1 MPGQARYRSWEEK
14 AAPLTW
20 IDLWTGFLGLGFGL
34 FRRAS
39 VSSREWTK
47 SCLVAWF
54 WYICMLIWDLAKSCL
69 LAKRWVALG
78 LLVCLCVG
86 LFGWLVG
93 LVFLCV
99 FVCFWCFFLFACLF
113 ACLFGWLF
121 CCLFVPAWLPA
132 CCICGIHGISF
143 RSRSYLVRIL
153 FTSPSQFTFQ
163 YRKNE
168 ICSFTAPIDLCAL
181 RQPRKWYKIHAE
193 LQADYN
199 KATNIFKIP
208 REHFFLNLAVT
219 LADASKSFIQRDQ
232 IWSNMTSTF
241 QCKTYNFVW
250 ILKHIIK
257 NHMF

>member
-1 MPGQARYRSWEEK
+1 MRLFYHSTHFKSCTCRV
-14 AAPLTW
+14 
-20 IDLWTGFLGLGFGL
+20 DLHTGCFQIISCIHFLCFWQWPRACLRGFVFCVVGGLG
-34 FRRAS
+34 
-39 VSSREWTK
+39 
-47 SCLVAWF
+47 
-54 WYICMLIWDLAKSCL
+54 
-69 LAKRWVALG
+69 WVALG
-78 LLVCLCVG
+78 LSV
-86 LFGWLVG
+86 
-93 LVFLCV
+93 
-99 FVCFWCFFLFACLF
+99 
-113 ACLFGWLF
+113 
-121 CCLFVPAWLPA
+121 

-232 IWSNMTSTF
+232 I
-241 QCKTYNFVW
+241 
-250 ILKHIIK
+250 
-257 NHMF
+257 

>member
-1 MPGQARYRSWEEK
+1 MS
-14 AAPLTW
+14 
-20 IDLWTGFLGLGFGL
+20 L
-34 FRRAS
+34 F
-39 VSSREWTK
+39 VSG
-47 SCLVAWF
+47 V
-54 WYICMLIWDLAKSCL
+54 
-69 LAKRWVALG
+69 
-78 LLVCLCVG
+78 
-86 LFGWLVG
+86 
-93 LVFLCV
+93 
-99 FVCFWCFFLFACLF
+99 FFLFACLF

-219 LADASKSFIQRDQ
+219 LVDASKSFIQRDQ
-232 IWSNMTSTF
+232 I
-241 QCKTYNFVW
+241 
-250 ILKHIIK
+250 
-257 NHMF
+257 